1 MGERKRRHHE
11 AQASLDGPH
20 LSDGHVHDFERE
32 ASLGTDLRI
41 ARERHGYELGD
52 VARDLRIRQA
62 YLQAL
67 EDGRFKDLPGAAYAT
82 GFLRTYAEHLGLEPE
97 QVLRRFKDESS
108 GAIQRSEFY
117 MPKPVPEGRIPGG
130 AILLLAMVL
139 AGGVYGG
146 WYYLTSTGRDIA
158 DLVPPV
164 PERLAAALNLTP
176 VASTVVVPVGEEAGS
191 AAVAQ
196 VPEEAPAEA
205 APVVQAAAVTG
216 TPATETPVIEA
227 PAAETPGLETP
238 AADIPAAGGT
248 VLAQPAEPASDPV
261 AVARTEPAGTA
272 PAAATEPQPP
282 VEAASPEIASP
293 GPEVASSAAS
303 PVAAA
308 SEPPAPE
315 QPAVAQPA
323 AGPDVTTALAAPAPV
338 AEPAPPATAEPVPA
352 AQQTPVQQPPA
363 EQPPAQQTAA
373 LPPAPPP
380 APAAEA
386 TPADGKV
393 YGVVNGSSRIQL
405 RATQDS
411 WVQVR
416 NAAGDLLFAR
426 VLRPG
431 DVYRVPDET
440 GLRLVTGNAGGV
452 VVVVDGVAAAGPM
465 GQTGQVMRDVAL
477 DPTRL
482 GG

>member
-20 LSDGHVHDFERE
+20 LSDGHVQDFERE

-41 ARERHGYELGD
+41 ARERHGYELSD

-97 QVLRRFKDESS
+97 QVVRRFKEESS

-176 VASTVVVPVGEEAGS
+176 VAPTVVVPVREEAGP

-205 APVVQAAAVTG
+205 VSAVQAAAVTE
-216 TPATETPVIEA
+216 TPAVEA
-227 PAAETPGLETP
+227 PAVEAPAVEAP
-238 AADIPAAGGT
+238 AADIPAAGGP
-248 VLAQPAEPASDPV
+248 VLAQSAEPASDPSPGPVAGPV
-261 AVARTEPAGTA
+261 AVAQSEPVGPA
-272 PAAATEPQPP
+272 PAATIVPQPP
-282 VEAASPEIASP
+282 VEAASP

-303 PVAAA
+303 SVPAA
-308 SEPPAPE
+308 SEPPASGQPVSE

-338 AEPAPPATAEPVPA
+338 AEPASPAAAEPVPA
-352 AQQTPVQQPPA
+352 V
-363 EQPPAQQTAA
+363 QQTAA
-373 LPPAPPP
+373 LPPVPPP

-431 DVYRVPDET
+431 DIYRVPDET

-477 DPTRL
+477 DPARL